1 MYCYECMNEIMDGS
15 KHCNYCGKST
25 ESHVHPHHLKP
36 GTILHNQYLV
46 GNSIGEGG
54 FGITYVGK
62 DLSLDMKIA
71 IKEYYPSGYANRNNT
86 VSNNVTLNYQNE
98 GAYFKNGVENF
109 LREAK
114 SIAKFHNERGIV
126 DVRAFFEEN
135 DTAYIIMEYLEGE
148 NLSDKIRSGKKYE
161 ASEIFRLFLP
171 MMNTLEKMH
180 RENIIHRD
188 ISPENIRIK
197 PNGELMLMDFGSARY
212 YSGMEKKTMSVQ
224 FKPGYAPFEQYN
236 KNGNQGPWT
245 DVYGLC
251 ATIYKCITGVT
262 PVDSLERSQ
271 NDALELPSSLGA
283 KISEPLEKVLMY
295 GMAIY
300 PENRCP
306 DMRELKSITEE
317 ALDNG
322 TPSFTKTGADIPPV
336 AVFSTKAADEK
347 YQTMFADRTYGD
359 TNLYSSAN
367 ERDFQNNQR
376 DFRNNQRDF
385 QNYDRPR
392 NMYDDPRDSYNDM
405 RRYPQKKSNGGLIA
419 LVIILS
425 ALLVVG
431 IAALLFFILGG
442 AGGCDK
448 KDNEPTNAAVTTY
461 PSPTDPDPNDDSLT
475 VPSVIGLDSKTAYNA
490 LTDMG
495 LKYTPEFEYSDT
507 VPEGYVI
514 KQTPTAGTNAV
525 KGDTVKLI
533 VSNGAKKSDDS
544 GSSSESESSRES
556 SRESSE
562 SSYMVADYDPFD
574 TFGLGASYHYISRS
588 DIEGMSLDEI
598 QLAINEIYAR
608 HGYEFTEEPYASHF
622 NAIPQYH
629 PDHNKMT
636 ITEKRINKYEDANLK
651 IMGAYRNSLDN

>member
-1 MYCYECMNEIMDGS
+1 MYCYECMNEIKDGS
-15 KHCNYCGKST
+15 KHCGYCGKST
-25 ESHVHPHHLKP
+25 EINVHPHHLKP

-98 GAYFKNGVENF
+98 GSYFQNGVEHF

-135 DTAYIIMEYLEGE
+135 DTAYIIMEYLDGE
-148 NLSDKIRSGKKYE
+148 NLSDKIRSGEKYE

-188 ISPENIRIK
+188 ISPENIRIN
-197 PNGELMLMDFGSARY
+197 PNGELTLMDFGSARY

-271 NDALELPSSLGA
+271 NDSLELPSSLGV

-322 TPSFTKTGADIPPV
+322 TPSFTKTGANVLPV
-336 AVFSTKAADEK
+336 GVVSTKAADEK

-359 TNLYSSAN
+359 TNMYSNAS
-367 ERDFQNNQR
+367 ERDFQ
-376 DFRNNQRDF
+376 NNQRDF

-392 NMYDDPRDSYNDM
+392 NMYDHPRDSYNEM
-405 RRYPQKKSNGGLIA
+405 RRYPPKKSNGGLIA
-419 LVIILS
+419 LVVILS
-425 ALLVVG
+425 VLLVAG
-431 IAALLFFILGG
+431 IGALLFFFLGG
-442 AGGCDK
+442 AGGCD
-448 KDNEPTNAAVTTY
+448 NNIVETTTAVVTTN
-461 PSPTDPDPNDDSLT
+461 PSPTEPSGDYVT
-475 VPSVIGLDSKTAYNA
+475 VPNVVGLDSELAFKE
-490 LTDMG
+490 LRSKD
-495 LKYTPEFEYSDT
+495 LEWDSKYEDSDT
-507 VPEGYVI
+507 VPEGEIISQDPVKGI
-514 KQTPTAGTNAV
+514 KV
-525 KGDTVKLI
+525 KKGDTVKLI
-533 VSNGAKKSDDS
+533 VSNGPKPVVTDPPAN
-544 GSSSESESSRES
+544 SSSSSS
-556 SRESSE
+556 SSLPEHSDANPDPYTGSIN
-562 SSYMVADYDPFD
+562 DPFD
-574 TFGLGASYHYISRS
+574 YYLVGASYRYISED
-588 DIEGMSLDEI
+588 DISWMTLD
-598 QLAINEIYAR
+598 QLQLCMNEIYAR
-608 HGYEFTEEPYASHF
+608 HGYKFDEGYNHSHF
-622 NAIPQYH
+622 YAIDEYN
-629 PDHNKMT
+629 PDHDDMKT
-636 ITEKRINKYEDANLK
+636 TEKRFNRYEDANLK
-651 IMGAYRNSLDN
+651 VMGNLREKLRKLDN

>member
-15 KHCNYCGKST
+15 KHCSYCGKST
-25 ESHVHPHHLKP
+25 ELNVHPHHLKP

-86 VSNNVTLNYQNE
+86 VSNKVTLNYQNE
-98 GAYFKNGVENF
+98 GAYFQNGVEHF

-148 NLSDKIRSGKKYE
+148 NLSDKIRSGEKYE

-188 ISPENIRIK
+188 ISPENIRIN
-197 PNGELMLMDFGSARY
+197 PNGELTLMDFGSARY

-271 NDALELPSSLGA
+271 NDSLELPSSLGA

-359 TNLYSSAN
+359 TNMYSNAS

-376 DFRNNQRDF
+376 GY

-392 NMYDDPRDSYNDM
+392 DMYDGPRNSYNDM
-405 RRYPQKKSNGGLIA
+405 RHYPQKKSNGGLIA

-425 ALLVVG
+425 VLLVAG
-431 IAALLFFILGG
+431 IGALLFFVLGG
-442 AGGCDK
+442 AGGCEK
-448 KDNEPTNAAVTTY
+448 IEPEPTTAVVTTY
-461 PSPTDPDPNDDSLT
+461 PSPTDPNPDDDYIT
-475 VPSVIGLDSKTAYNA
+475 VPSVIGLDSKTAFNA

-533 VSNGAKKSDDS
+533 VSNGAKKTDDS
-544 GSSSESESSRES
+544 SSSSQ
-556 SRESSE
+556 
-562 SSYMVADYDPFD
+562 SSYDPPATSPSSSPVSDPFD
-574 TFGLGASYHYISRS
+574 TYGVRASYRYITED
-588 DIEGMSLDEI
+588 DISWMTLDEL
-598 QLAINEIYAR
+598 QLCINEIYAR
-608 HGYEFTEEPYASHF
+608 HGYKFDEEPYHSYF
-622 NAIPQYH
+622 YAIDEYN
-629 PDHNKMT
+629 PDHDSMKT
-636 ITEKRINKYEDANLK
+636 TEKRFNKYEDANLK
-651 IMGAYRNSLDN
+651 VMGNLRKKLDN

>member
-15 KHCNYCGKST
+15 RHCSFCGKST

-86 VSNNVTLNYQNE
+86 VSNKVTLNYQNE
-98 GAYFKNGVENF
+98 GEYFQSGVEHF

-114 SIAKFHNERGIV
+114 SIAKFHNEIGIV

-148 NLSDKIRSGKKYE
+148 NLSDKIRSGEKFE
-161 ASEIFRLFLP
+161 ASEIFKLFLP
-171 MMNTLEKMH
+171 MMNTLDKMH

-188 ISPENIRIK
+188 ITPENVRILPDGK
-197 PNGELMLMDFGSARY
+197 LILMDFGSARY

-271 NDALELPSSLGA
+271 NDSLELPSKLGA

-306 DMRELKSITEE
+306 SMRELKSITED

-322 TPSFTKTGADIPPV
+322 TPSFTRSGMDVPPV
-336 AVFSTKAADEK
+336 GMYNTKAADEK

-359 TNLYSSAN
+359 TNMYSNAS
-367 ERDFQNNQR
+367 ERDFQ
-376 DFRNNQRDF
+376 NNQRDF

-392 NMYDDPRDSYNDM
+392 NMYDHPRDSYNEM
-405 RRYPQKKSNGGLIA
+405 RRYPPKKSNGGLIA
-419 LVIILS
+419 LVVILS
-425 ALLVVG
+425 VLLVAG
-431 IAALLFFILGG
+431 IGALLFFFLGG
-442 AGGCDK
+442 AGGCD
-448 KDNEPTNAAVTTY
+448 NNIVETTTAVVTTN
-461 PSPTDPDPNDDSLT
+461 PSPTEPSGDYVT
-475 VPSVIGLDSKTAYNA
+475 VPNVVGLDSELAFKE
-490 LTDMG
+490 LR
-495 LKYTPEFEYSDT
+495 LK
-507 VPEGYVI
+507 
-514 KQTPTAGTNAV
+514 

-533 VSNGAKKSDDS
+533 VSNGPKPVVTDPPAN
-544 GSSSESESSRES
+544 SSSSSS
-556 SRESSE
+556 SSLPEHSDANPDPYTGSIN
-562 SSYMVADYDPFD
+562 DPFD
-574 TFGLGASYHYISRS
+574 YYLVGASYRYISED
-588 DIEGMSLDEI
+588 DISWMTLD
-598 QLAINEIYAR
+598 QLQLCMNEIYAR
-608 HGYEFTEEPYASHF
+608 HGYKFDEGYNHSHF
-622 NAIPQYH
+622 YAIDEYN
-629 PDHNKMT
+629 PDHDDMET
-636 ITEKRINKYEDANLK
+636 TEKRFNRYEDANIKLMGNLRIKLK
-651 IMGAYRNSLDN
+651 KVR

>member
-1 MYCYECMNEIMDGS
+1 MNEIMDGS
-15 KHCNYCGKST
+15 RHCSFCGKST

-86 VSNNVTLNYQNE
+86 VSNKVTLNYQNE
-98 GAYFKNGVENF
+98 GEYFQNGVEHF

-148 NLSDKIRSGKKYE
+148 NLSDKISSGKKYE

-171 MMNTLEKMH
+171 MMNTLDKMH

-188 ISPENIRIK
+188 ITPENVRILPDGTLK
-197 PNGELMLMDFGSARY
+197 LMDFGSARY

-271 NDALELPSSLGA
+271 NDSLELPSKLGA
-283 KISEPLEKVLMY
+283 NISEQLERVLMY
-295 GMAIY
+295 GLAIY
-300 PENRCP
+300 PDNRCP
-306 DMRELKSITEE
+306 SMSELKTITED
-317 ALDNG
+317 ALNNG
-322 TPSFTKTGADIPPV
+322 TPSFTRSGMDVMPV
-336 AVFSTKAADEK
+336 GVFSTKAADDK
-347 YQTMFADRTYGD
+347 YHTMFADRTYGD
-359 TNLYSSAN
+359 TGFYSNAS
-367 ERDFQNNQR
+367 ERDFQNFDTPASR
-376 DFRNNQRDF
+376 
-385 QNYDRPR
+385 
-392 NMYDDPRDSYNDM
+392 YDDVPRRSYNDM
-405 RRYPQKKSNGGLIA
+405 PRDMRQYPQKKSNGGLIA
-419 LVIILS
+419 LVVILS
-425 ALLVVG
+425 VLLVAG
-431 IAALLFFILGG
+431 IGALLFFVLGG
-442 AGGCDK
+442 AGGCSKTDE
-448 KDNEPTNAAVTTY
+448 DTTTAPVVTT
-461 PSPTDPDPNDDSLT
+461 SPAPTTDPNSEKVT

-495 LKYTPEFEYSDT
+495 LKYEPEFEYDDS
-507 VPEGYVI
+507 VPEGYV
-514 KQTPTAGTNAV
+514 KNQTPAAGTNAV

-533 VSNGAKKSDDS
+533 VSNGPKPTDEPETDPPTDPPTER
-544 GSSSESESSRES
+544 SSSTG
-556 SRESSE
+556 
-562 SSYMVADYDPFD
+562 ADPFD
-574 TFGLGASYHYISRS
+574 TYGLGASYHYITRS

-608 HGYEFTEEPYASHF
+608 HGYKFDEEPYHSHF
-622 NAIPQYH
+622 YAIDEYH
-629 PDHNKMT
+629 PDHD
-636 ITEKRINKYEDANLK
+636 KRETTVKRMNKYEDANLK
-651 IMGAYRNSLDN
+651 IMGAYRNSLEN

>member
-1 MYCYECMNEIMDGS
+1 MNEIMDGS
-15 KHCNYCGKST
+15 RHCSFCGKST
-25 ESHVHPHHLKP
+25 EPHVHPHHLKP

-86 VSNNVTLNYQNE
+86 VSNKVTLNYQNE
-98 GAYFKNGVENF
+98 GEYFQNGVEHF

-114 SIAKFHNERGIV
+114 SIAKFHNEIGIV

-148 NLSDKIRSGKKYE
+148 NLSDKIRSGEKFE
-161 ASEIFRLFLP
+161 ASEIFKLFLP
-171 MMNTLEKMH
+171 MMNTLDKMH

-188 ISPENIRIK
+188 ITPENVRILPDGK
-197 PNGELMLMDFGSARY
+197 LILMDFGSARY

-271 NDALELPSSLGA
+271 NDSLELPSKLGA

-306 DMRELKSITEE
+306 SMRELKTITED
-317 ALDNG
+317 ALNNG
-322 TPSFTKTGADIPPV
+322 TPSFTRSGMDVMPV
-336 AVFSTKAADEK
+336 GVFSTKAADDK
-347 YQTMFADRTYGD
+347 YHTMFADRTYGD
-359 TNLYSSAN
+359 TNMYSNAS
-367 ERDFQNNQR
+367 ERDFQ
-376 DFRNNQRDF
+376 NNQRDF

-392 NMYDDPRDSYNDM
+392 NMYDHPRDSYNEM
-405 RRYPQKKSNGGLIA
+405 RRYPPKKSNGGLIA
-419 LVIILS
+419 LVVILS
-425 ALLVVG
+425 VLLVAG
-431 IAALLFFILGG
+431 IGALLFFFLGG

-448 KDNEPTNAAVTTY
+448 IEPEPTTAVVTTY
-461 PSPTDPDPNDDSLT
+461 PSPTDPNPDDDYIT
-475 VPSVIGLDSKTAYNA
+475 VPSVIGLESKTAFNA

-514 KQTPTAGTNAV
+514 KQTPDAGTNAV

-533 VSNGAKKSDDS
+533 VSNGPKP
-544 GSSSESESSRES
+544 
-556 SRESSE
+556 
-562 SSYMVADYDPFD
+562 VVTDPP
-574 TFGLGASYHYISRS
+574 TPTAERSNSASYSDTQDRYNLRASERYISRS
-588 DIEGMSLDEI
+588 DISELGLDEI
-598 QLAINEIYAR
+598 QYAINEIYAK
-608 HGYEFTEEPYASHF
+608 HGLRFTKEPYAGEF
-622 NAIPQYH
+622 GALDWYD
-629 PDHNKMT
+629 PDTDDTNVVA
-636 ITEKRINKYEDANLK
+636 KRMNKYEDANLK
-651 IMGAYRNSLDN
+651 VMGKYRDELVKQKNG

>member
-1 MYCYECMNEIMDGS
+1 MNEIMDGS
-15 KHCNYCGKST
+15 RHCSFCGKST
-25 ESHVHPHHLKP
+25 EPHVHPHHLKP

-86 VSNNVTLNYQNE
+86 VSNKVTLNYQNE
-98 GAYFKNGVENF
+98 GEYFQNGVEHF

-114 SIAKFHNERGIV
+114 SIAKFHNEIGIV

-148 NLSDKIRSGKKYE
+148 NLSDKIRSGEKFE
-161 ASEIFRLFLP
+161 ASEIFKLFLP
-171 MMNTLEKMH
+171 MMNTLDKMH

-188 ISPENIRIK
+188 ITPENVRIL
-197 PNGELMLMDFGSARY
+197 PDGTLILMDFGSARY

-271 NDALELPSSLGA
+271 NDSLELPSKLGA

-306 DMRELKSITEE
+306 SMRELKSITED

-322 TPSFTKTGADIPPV
+322 TPSFTRSGMDVPPV
-336 AVFSTKAADEK
+336 GMYNTKAADEK

-359 TNLYSSAN
+359 TNMYSNAS
-367 ERDFQNNQR
+367 ERDFQ
-376 DFRNNQRDF
+376 NNQRDF

-392 NMYDDPRDSYNDM
+392 NMYDHPRDSYNEM
-405 RRYPQKKSNGGLIA
+405 RRYPPKKSNGGLIA
-419 LVIILS
+419 LVVILS
-425 ALLVVG
+425 VLLVAG
-431 IAALLFFILGG
+431 IGALLFFFLGG
-442 AGGCDK
+442 AGGCSKTDE
-448 KDNEPTNAAVTTY
+448 DTTTAPVVTT
-461 PSPTDPDPNDDSLT
+461 SPAPTADPNSEKVT
-475 VPSVIGLDSKTAYNA
+475 VPDVVDWESNAAYNA
-490 LTDMG
+490 LTDKG
-495 LKYTPEFEYSDT
+495 LKCDIEREYSDT
-507 VPEGYVI
+507 VREGYVI
-514 KQTPTAGTNAV
+514 KQTPDADTSTF
-525 KGDTVKLI
+525 KGNTVKLI
-533 VSNGAKKSDDS
+533 VSKGPKTT
-544 GSSSESESSRES
+544 EPET
-556 SRESSE
+556 
-562 SSYMVADYDPFD
+562 DPP
-574 TFGLGASYHYISRS
+574 TPTAERSNSASYTDTQDLYGLRASERYI
-588 DIEGMSLDEI
+588 
-598 QLAINEIYAR
+598 
-608 HGYEFTEEPYASHF
+608 
-622 NAIPQYH
+622 
-629 PDHNKMT
+629 
-636 ITEKRINKYEDANLK
+636 
-651 IMGAYRNSLDN
+651 